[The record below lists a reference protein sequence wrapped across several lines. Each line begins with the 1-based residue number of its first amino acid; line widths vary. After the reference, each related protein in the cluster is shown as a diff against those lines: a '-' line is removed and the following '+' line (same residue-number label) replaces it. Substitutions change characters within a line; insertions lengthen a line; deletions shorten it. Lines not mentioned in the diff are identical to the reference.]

1 MTDLRYALRV
11 LLKSPGFTCVAIVS
25 LALGIGANTAIYSVI
40 RTVLVDPLP
49 VSAPEQ
55 LVELGWTS
63 PPSGRAITTMGSSQI
78 RDEQSGKRYRS
89 NFSYSLFQAFQQADA
104 GADAVLAFSYVAAD
118 ASVSLGSQ
126 SVLGSSLLVS
136 GNFFRAL
143 GVTPSLGRTFT
154 EQDDSPA
161 AEPVAV
167 ITHAFWTR
175 AFGGDATVV
184 GRSVRVNGSL
194 FRIVGVTP
202 PAFFGMSKGSALF
215 PPTDLVLP
223 LSAQPLVY
231 TRATPERRSLFSA
244 DDRWWLHVM
253 ARVKLDAPRTRT
265 ESTLR
270 ATFQQSL
277 AASGLPA
284 VGDPREWDLRLVPAP
299 RGLDVLRGGMRQP
312 LTILGGVALI
322 VLLIAC
328 ANVGNLMLARHVAR
342 RRELSIRLAIGSG
355 RWSLVRGV
363 LLEGVLLALAGG
375 VAGILVGV
383 WGGRA
388 LVAMLAPGGRTAL
401 DVALDTQL
409 LVSTAAISGAAT
421 LLFSLVPA
429 VWIARS
435 AFPPALKS
443 AIVGAGGSRVNAGRL
458 LTVAQVAISI
468 PLLVGGAV
476 FLRTAHNL
484 AHVDLGF
491 NPERLMIFRVDPSLN
506 GYGSDRIEQLYG
518 QMVARL
524 ERVPGVTS
532 ATVSDVVLMSGLENN
547 WTFTAGASEKS
558 LKFAR
563 VGPGYFDTFGIPLV
577 LGRAP
582 GLQDDRGAPHVAV
595 VNESAARALFGFD
608 SPIGRRVSMR
618 SGPPYGYEV
627 VGVVKDSRYTSP
639 RDPMP
644 ATIYLPFG
652 QTPLGQF
659 GPMNAAVRSAVA
671 PASLER
677 LIRAAVAEV
686 DRDVPVTNVKTQAD
700 QIDQTLGTEH
710 TFLRLLIAF
719 GAFALLLA
727 SIGLFGVT
735 SHSVARRTSEIGVR
749 VALGAR
755 PLDVVWLIFRQVLAI
770 TVAGLAIGLPAALV
784 GTRLVRATLYGV
796 GPGDPLSLAAAAVV
810 MVLVAGTAGY
820 LPARRAAQLDPL
832 TALRQE

>member
-40 RTVLVDPLP
+40 RAVLLDPLP

-55 LVELGWTS
+55 LVELGWTG
-63 PPSGRAITTMGSSQI
+63 PPTGRAITTMGSSQI
-78 RDEQSGKRYRS
+78 RDERSGTRYRS
-89 NFSYSLFQAFQQADA
+89 NFSYSLFRAFQQADA
-104 GADAVLAFSYVAAD
+104 GADSVFAFSYAATD
-118 ASVSLGSQ
+118 ASVSLGGQ

-143 GVTPSLGRTFT
+143 GVAPSLGRTFT
-154 EQDDSPA
+154 ERDDSPA
-161 AEPVAV
+161 AEAVAV

-184 GRSVRVNGSL
+184 GRPVRINGSL
-194 FRIVGVTP
+194 LRIVGVTP

-215 PPTDLVLP
+215 PPTDLLLP

-231 TRATPERRSLFSA
+231 TRAPPDRRSLFGA
-244 DDRWWLHVM
+244 DDKWWLHVM
-253 ARVKLDAPRTRT
+253 ARVTLDAARTRT

-277 AASGLPA
+277 AGSGLPA

-299 RGLDVLRGGMRQP
+299 RGLDVLSGGMRQP
-312 LTILGGVALI
+312 LTILGGVVTI

-328 ANVGNLMLARHVAR
+328 ANVGNLMLARSVAR

-355 RWSLVRGV
+355 RWALVRGV
-363 LLEGVLLALAGG
+363 LLEGALLALAGG
-375 VAGILVGV
+375 AAGLLVGV
-383 WGGRA
+383 WGGRT
-388 LVAMLAPGGRTAL
+388 LVAMLGPTGRTAL
-401 DVALDTQL
+401 DVALDTRL
-409 LVSTAAISGAAT
+409 LVSTATISGVAA

-435 AFPPALKS
+435 SFPPALKG
-443 AIVGAGGSRVNAGRL
+443 AIVGAGASRLSAGRL
-458 LTVAQVAISI
+458 LMVGQVAISI
-468 PLLVGGAV
+468 PLLVGGAL

-484 AHVDLGF
+484 SRVDLGF
-491 NPERLMIFRVDPSLN
+491 NPERLVIFRVDPSLN
-506 GYGSDRIEQLYG
+506 GYGRDRIGQLYG
-518 QMVARL
+518 QIVARL
-524 ERVPGVTS
+524 ERIPGVMS
-532 ATVSDVVLMSGLENN
+532 ATVSDVVLMSRLESN
-547 WTFTAGASEKS
+547 WTFTVGALEKN

-563 VGPGYFDTFGIPLV
+563 VGPGYFDTLGIPIV

-595 VNESAARALFGFD
+595 VNESAARALFGPD

-618 SGPPYGYEV
+618 SEPPDEYEV

-644 ATIYLPFG
+644 STIYLPFG
-652 QTPLGQF
+652 QTALGQF
-659 GPMNAAVRSAVA
+659 GPMNVAVRSTIA
-671 PASLER
+671 PASLEG

-686 DRDVPVTNVKTQAD
+686 DRDVPVTNMKTQAD
-700 QIDQTLGTEH
+700 QIDQTLGTER

-755 PLDVVWLIFRQVLAI
+755 PRDVVWLIFRQVLAI
-770 TVAGLAIGLPAALV
+770 TIAGLAIGLPAALV

-796 GPGDPLSLAAAAVV
+796 EPGDPLSLVTAAIVMAV
-810 MVLVAGTAGY
+810 VAGTAGY
-820 LPARRAAQLDPL
+820 LPARRAARLDPL